1 MSDIAAV
8 EKIDRIYDKLFH
20 IGRIQ
25 IEKTKTNRE
34 LDQIEALYLPKVHNI
49 FRKIV
54 KEYASDFHLLH
65 EAEKRY
71 GLEIR
76 TLIKS
81 MVTKIY
87 LLGIDYVSRA
97 TNRQHLVSLST
108 NDVTQIMI
116 QSNESYKAF
125 WRLVTK
131 YLQVLKNRQIKNS
144 TTSIKTAQTIVKDLL
159 DETDVT
165 ITDEL
170 FGVSDWED
178 DRLLDTQINTALI
191 INGIAITILG
201 IATVEKYKEI
211 KAERDLLEQ
220 QEQSFMEEYTGEL
233 MIPEETYPFDNEGEQ
248 APPLDKADKVIF
260 ATEKD
265 DRVCDICSVL
275 EGTEWDIDDPSIVV
289 PRADTHVRC
298 RCRLLLVIDGKVMA
312 R

>member
-1 MSDIAAV
+1 MNDIITL

-34 LDQIEALYLPKVHNI
+34 LNQIEALYLPKIHNV

-65 EAEKRY
+65 EAEKKY

-97 TNRQHLVSLST
+97 TNRQHLISLST
-108 NDVTQIMI
+108 NDIIQITI

-131 YLQVLKNRQIKNS
+131 YLQVLKNRQIRDS
-144 TTSIKTAQTIVKDLL
+144 TPIKVAQTIVKDLL
-159 DETDVT
+159 DDDMVT

-170 FGVSDWED
+170 FSVSDWED
-178 DRLLDTQINTALI
+178 DRLLDTKTNAALI

-211 KAERDLLEQ
+211 KAERDLLKQ
-220 QEQSFMEEYTGEL
+220 QEQTFREEYTGDL
-233 MIPEETYPFDNEGEQ
+233 MIPEETYPFGDEGEQ
-248 APPLDKADKVIF
+248 APPMDKADKVIF